1 MKFTP
6 SKQVKEAINN
16 KTPVL
21 ALESTIISSGMP
33 YPKNIEFYNKAS
45 DICLSLGVVP
55 ATIAI
60 IRGEICVGLEQKQVE
75 HIATDESVIK
85 VPKSEIGVCMLK
97 GLSGATTVSS
107 TAHISHQIG
116 IKVFATGG
124 IGGVHRGYS
133 NTLDM
138 SQDLNTIKNTPL
150 VVVCSGVKSFLDVE
164 KTVEALETLGVTLLG
179 FKTDSFPLFYS
190 SYSKIRLQYRVNS
203 SEEIIGIYKNNLETG
218 LLSSVLVL
226 NPIPEKNQIPN
237 SEINKIIDESI
248 VDLTKNKITGKQ
260 ATPYLLKKIAKQTN
274 NRSLDANISLAT
286 NNIKLGA
293 KIAKE
298 LNGLPH

>member
-16 KTPVL
+16 NIPVL
-21 ALESTIISSGMP
+21 ALESTIIASGMP

-164 KTVEALETLGVTLLG
+164 KTIEALETFGVTFLG
-179 FKTDSFPLFYS
+179 FKTDFFPLFYS
-190 SYSKIRLQYRVNS
+190 SFSSIKLQHKTTS
-203 SEEIIGIYKNNLETG
+203 TEDIIGVYKNNLEAG

-226 NPIPEKNQIPN
+226 NPVPEKNQIPN
-237 SEINKIIDESI
+237 NKINKIIDESI
-248 VDLTKNKITGKQ
+248 VDLNKNKITGKQ
-260 ATPYLLKKIAKQTN
+260 ATPFLLKRIAKQTKN
-274 NRSLDANISLAT
+274 KSLEANISLAI
-286 NNIKLGA
+286 NNIKLGS

-298 LNGLPH
+298 LNGLPY

>member
-6 SKQVKEAINN
+6 SKQVNEAINN
-16 KTPVL
+16 NIPIL
-21 ALESTIISSGMP
+21 ALESTIIASGMP

-45 DICLSLGVVP
+45 DICLGLGVVP

-60 IRGEICVGLEQKQVE
+60 IRGEICVGLEKEQVE
-75 HIATDESVIK
+75 HIATDDSVIK
-85 VPKSEIGVCMLK
+85 VPKSEIGVCMLR

-107 TAHISHQIG
+107 TAHIAHQSG
-116 IKVFATGG
+116 LKVFATGG

-150 VVVCSGVKSFLDVE
+150 VIVCSGVKSFLDVE
-164 KTVEALETLGVTLLG
+164 KTFEALETLGVTVLG

-190 SYSKIRLQYRVNS
+190 SYSNIRLQHKANS
-203 SEEIIGIYKNNLETG
+203 AEDIVGVYQNNLGAG
-218 LLSSVLVL
+218 LLSSILVL
-226 NPIPEKNQIPN
+226 NPVPEKNQIPN
-237 SEINKIIDESI
+237 NEINKIIDASI
-248 VDLTKNKITGKQ
+248 LDLTKNKITGKQ
-260 ATPYLLKKIAKQTN
+260 TTPYLLKKIAKQTN
-274 NRSLDANISLAT
+274 NRSLDANISLAI

-298 LNGLPH
+298 FNDLPH

>member
-16 KTPVL
+16 KTPLL

-33 YPKNIEFYNKAS
+33 YPKNIDFYNEAS
-45 DICLSLGVVP
+45 DICLGLGVVP
-55 ATIAI
+55 ATTAI
-60 IRGEICVGLEQKQVE
+60 IHGEVYLGLEQEQVE

-107 TAHISHQIG
+107 TAHIAHQLG
-116 IKVFATGG
+116 LKVFATGG

-179 FKTDSFPLFYS
+179 FRTNSFPLFYS
-190 SYSKIRLQYRVNS
+190 SYSKIGLQHRINS
-203 SEEIIGIYKNNLETG
+203 IEKIIGIYKNNLEAG

-237 SEINKIIDESI
+237 SKINKIIDESI
-248 VDLTKNKITGKQ
+248 VDLNKNKITGKQ
-260 ATPYLLKKIAKQTN
+260 ATPFLLKKIAKQTKN
-274 NRSLDANISLAT
+274 KSLDANISLAI

-298 LNGLPH
+298 LNNLPY

>member
-16 KTPVL
+16 NIPVL

-45 DICLSLGVVP
+45 DICLGLGVVP

-60 IRGEICVGLEQKQVE
+60 ILGEVCVGLEQEQIE
-75 HIATDESVIK
+75 HIATAESVIK

-179 FKTDSFPLFYS
+179 FKTNSFPLFYS
-190 SYSKIRLQYRVNS
+190 SYSKIGLQHRVNS

>member
-16 KTPVL
+16 NIPVL

-45 DICLSLGVVP
+45 DICLGLGVVP

-60 IRGEICVGLEQKQVE
+60 INGEICVGLEQEQVE
-75 HIATDESVIK
+75 HIAIDDSVIK
-85 VPKSEIGVCMLK
+85 VPKSEIGVCMSK

-107 TAHISHQIG
+107 TAHIAHQSG
-116 IKVFATGG
+116 LKVFATGG

-150 VVVCSGVKSFLDVE
+150 VIVCSGVKSFLDVE
-164 KTVEALETLGVTLLG
+164 KTVEALETLGVTFLG

-190 SYSKIRLQYRVNS
+190 SYSNTRLQHWANS
-203 SEEIIGIYKNNLETG
+203 TEDIVDVYQNNLGAG
-218 LLSSVLVL
+218 LLSSILVL

-237 SEINKIIDESI
+237 SEINKIIDASI

-260 ATPYLLKKIAKQTN
+260 TTPYLLKKIAKETN
-274 NRSLDANISLAT
+274 NRSLDANISLAI

-298 LNGLPH
+298 FNNLPH

>member
-16 KTPVL
+16 DIPVL
-21 ALESTIISSGMP
+21 AMESTIISSGMP

-45 DICLSLGVVP
+45 DICLGLGVVP

-60 IRGEICVGLEQKQVE
+60 IHGEICVGLEKEQVDY
-75 HIATDESVIK
+75 IATDNSVIK

-107 TAHISHQIG
+107 TAHIAHQSG
-116 IKVFATGG
+116 LKVFATGG

-150 VVVCSGVKSFLDVE
+150 VIVCSGVKSFLDVE
-164 KTVEALETLGVTLLG
+164 KTFEALETLGVTLLG

-190 SYSKIRLQYRVNS
+190 SYSNIGLQHKANS
-203 SEEIIGIYKNNLETG
+203 VEDIVGVYQNSLGAG
-218 LLSSVLVL
+218 LLSSTLVL

-237 SEINKIIDESI
+237 SEINKIIDASI

-260 ATPYLLKKIAKQTN
+260 TTPYLLKKIAKQTN
-274 NRSLDANISLAT
+274 NRSLDANISLAI

-298 LNGLPH
+298 FNDLPH

>member
-164 KTVEALETLGVTLLG
+164 KTVEALETLGVTTLG

-190 SYSKIRLQYRVNS
+190 SYSKIRLQHRVNS
-203 SEEIIGIYKNNLETG
+203 FEEIIGIYKNNLETG

>member
-1 MKFTP
+1 MKFTL

-16 KTPVL
+16 KMPIL

-33 YPKNIEFYNKAS
+33 YPKNIEFYNRAS
-45 DICLSLGVVP
+45 DICLSLGAVP

-60 IRGEICVGLEQKQVE
+60 ILGEICVGLEQKQVDY
-75 HIATDESVIK
+75 IATNESVIK
-85 VPKSEIGVCMLK
+85 VPKSEIGICMLK

-107 TAHISHQIG
+107 TAHIAHQLG

-138 SQDLNTIKNTPL
+138 SQDLSTIKKTPL
-150 VVVCSGVKSFLDVE
+150 VIVCSGVKSFLDVE
-164 KTVEALETLGVTLLG
+164 KTAEALETLGVTLLG
-179 FKTDSFPLFYS
+179 FRTSSFPLFYS
-190 SYSKIRLQYRVNS
+190 SYSNIGLQHRVNS
-203 SEEIIGIYKNNLETG
+203 TEEIVGIYKNNLEVG
-218 LLSSVLVL
+218 LLSSILVL

-237 SEINKIIDESI
+237 SKINKIIDESI
-248 VDLTKNKITGKQ
+248 IDLNKNKITGKQ
-260 ATPYLLKKIAKQTN
+260 ATPFLLKRIAKQTKN
-274 NRSLDANISLAT
+274 KSLEANISLAI

-293 KIAKE
+293 KIAKKF
-298 LNGLPH
+298 NRLPH

>member
-16 KTPVL
+16 KVPVL

-33 YPKNIEFYNKAS
+33 YPKNIEFHNRAS
-45 DICLSLGVVP
+45 NICLGLGVVP

-60 IRGEICVGLEQKQVE
+60 IHGEICVGLEKEQVE
-75 HIATDESVIK
+75 HIATSESVIK
-85 VPKSEIGVCMLK
+85 IPKSEIGVCMLK

-107 TAHISHQIG
+107 TAHIAHKVG

-124 IGGVHRGYS
+124 IGGVHRSYS

-138 SQDLNTIKNTPL
+138 SQDLNTIKRTPL
-150 VVVCSGVKSFLDVE
+150 VIVCSGVKSFLDVE
-164 KTVEALETLGVTLLG
+164 KTVEALETLGVTLVG
-179 FKTDSFPLFYS
+179 FKTNSFPLFYS
-190 SYSKIRLQYRVNS
+190 SYSNIKLQHSVNTV
-203 SEEIIGIYKNNLETG
+203 EDIIGIYKNNLMAEV
-218 LLSSVLVL
+218 LSSILVL

-237 SEINKIIDESI
+237 SEIIKIIDKNI
-248 VDLTKNKITGKQ
+248 ADLTKNKVTGKQ
-260 ATPYLLKKIAKQTN
+260 ATPYLLDRIAKQTN
-274 NRSLDANISLAT
+274 NKSLDANISLAI

-293 KIAKE
+293 KIAKDF
-298 LNGLPH
+298 NSMPH

>member
-1 MKFTP
+1 MF
-6 SKQVKEAINN
+6 
-16 KTPVL
+16 
-21 ALESTIISSGMP
+21 
-33 YPKNIEFYNKAS
+33 
-45 DICLSLGVVP
+45 
-55 ATIAI
+55 
-60 IRGEICVGLEQKQVE
+60 RG
-75 HIATDESVIK
+75 K
-85 VPKSEIGVCMLK
+85 V
-97 GLSGATTVSS
+97 
-107 TAHISHQIG
+107 
-116 IKVFATGG
+116 
-124 IGGVHRGYS
+124 
-133 NTLDM
+133 
-138 SQDLNTIKNTPL
+138 
-150 VVVCSGVKSFLDVE
+150 FLDVE

-179 FKTDSFPLFYS
+179 FKTNSFPLFYS
-190 SYSKIRLQYRVNS
+190 SYSKIGLQHRVNS

-248 VDLTKNKITGKQ
+248 VDLTKNKITGNQ

>member
-6 SKQVKEAINN
+6 SKQVKEAINKN
-16 KTPVL
+16 VPIL

-60 IRGEICVGLEQKQVE
+60 IDGEVCVGLEQEQVE
-75 HIATDESVIK
+75 RIATNKLVIK

-107 TAHISHQIG
+107 TAHIAHKLG
-116 IKVFATGG
+116 FKVFATGG

-179 FKTDSFPLFYS
+179 FRTSSFPLFYS
-190 SYSKIRLQYRVNS
+190 SYSKIKLQHRVNS
-203 SEEIIGIYKNNLETG
+203 IGEIIGIYKNNLKVG
-218 LLSSVLVL
+218 LLSSILVL
-226 NPIPEKNQIPN
+226 NPIPEK
-237 SEINKIIDESI
+237 
-248 VDLTKNKITGKQ
+248 TKSP
-260 ATPYLLKKIAKQTN
+260 ALK
-274 NRSLDANISLAT
+274 
-286 NNIKLGA
+286 
-293 KIAKE
+293 
-298 LNGLPH
+298 

>member
-1 MKFTP
+1 MKFTL

-16 KTPVL
+16 KIPVL
-21 ALESTIISSGMP
+21 ALESTIISNGMP
-33 YPKNIEFYNKAS
+33 YPNNIEFYNKSS

-55 ATIAI
+55 AIIAI

-75 HIATDESVIK
+75 HIATADSVIK

-97 GLSGATTVSS
+97 RLSGATTVSS
-107 TAHISHQIG
+107 TVHIAHQAG

-138 SQDLNTIKNTPL
+138 SQDLDTIKSTPL
-150 VVVCSGVKSFLDVE
+150 VIVCSGAKSFLDVE
-164 KTVEALETLGVTLLG
+164 KTVEVLETLGVTLLG
-179 FKTDSFPLFYS
+179 FKTNSFPLFYS
-190 SYSKIRLQYRVNS
+190 SYSKIGLQHQVNS
-203 SEEIIGIYKNNLETG
+203 IEEIVGVYKNNLKAG

-226 NPIPEKNQIPN
+226 NPIPEKNQISN
-237 SEINKIIDESI
+237 KEINKIIDASI
-248 VDLTKNKITGKQ
+248 VDLNKNKITGKQ
-260 ATPYLLKKIAKQTN
+260 TTPYLLKKIAKQTN
-274 NRSLDANISLAT
+274 NRSLDANISLAV

-293 KIAKE
+293 KTAKE

>member
-6 SKQVKEAINN
+6 SKQVKEAINKN
-16 KTPVL
+16 IPVL

-60 IRGEICVGLEQKQVE
+60 IDGEVCVGLEQEQVE
-75 HIATDESVIK
+75 RIATNKLVIK

-107 TAHISHQIG
+107 TAHIAHKLG
-116 IKVFATGG
+116 LKVFATGG

-179 FKTDSFPLFYS
+179 FRTNSFPLFYS
-190 SYSKIRLQYRVNS
+190 SYSKIKLQHRVNS
-203 SEEIIGIYKNNLETG
+203 IGEIIGIYKNNLEAG
-218 LLSSVLVL
+218 LLSSILVL
-226 NPIPEKNQIPN
+226 NPVPEENQIP
-237 SEINKIIDESI
+237 SIKINKIIDESI
-248 VDLTKNKITGKQ
+248 VDLNKNKIAGKQ
-260 ATPYLLKKIAKQTN
+260 ATPFLLKRIAKQTKN
-274 NRSLDANISLAT
+274 KSLDANISLAI

-298 LNGLPH
+298 FAGLPY

>member
-16 KTPVL
+16 NIPVL

-45 DICLSLGVVP
+45 DICLGLGVVP

-60 IRGEICVGLEQKQVE
+60 INGEICVGLEQEQVE
-75 HIATDESVIK
+75 HIATDNSVIK

-107 TAHISHQIG
+107 TAHIAHQTG

-150 VVVCSGVKSFLDVE
+150 VIVCSGVKSFLDVE
-164 KTVEALETLGVTLLG
+164 KTVEALETLGVTFLG

-190 SYSKIRLQYRVNS
+190 SYSNTRLQHWANS
-203 SEEIIGIYKNNLETG
+203 TEDIVDVYQNNLGAG
-218 LLSSVLVL
+218 LLSSILVL

-237 SEINKIIDESI
+237 SEINKIIDASI

-260 ATPYLLKKIAKQTN
+260 TTPYLLKKIAKQTN
-274 NRSLDANISLAT
+274 NRSLDANISLAI

-298 LNGLPH
+298 INDLPH

>member
-6 SKQVKEAINN
+6 SKQVKEAINKN
-16 KTPVL
+16 VPIL

-33 YPKNIEFYNKAS
+33 YPKNIEFYNRAS

-60 IRGEICVGLEQKQVE
+60 IHGEICVGLEQDQVE
-75 HIATDESVIK
+75 QIATDDLVIK

-107 TAHISHQIG
+107 TAHIAHKLG
-116 IKVFATGG
+116 LKVFATGG

-179 FKTDSFPLFYS
+179 FKTSSFPLFYS
-190 SYSKIRLQYRVNS
+190 SHSKIRLQHRVNS
-203 SEEIIGIYKNNLETG
+203 TEEITGIYKSNLKVG
-218 LLSSVLVL
+218 LSSSILVL
-226 NPIPEKNQIPN
+226 NPIPEKNQIPS
-237 SEINKIIDESI
+237 SEINKIIDASI
-248 VDLTKNKITGKQ
+248 IELTKNRVTGKQ
-260 ATPYLLKKIAKQTN
+260 TTPYLLNKIAKQTN
-274 NRSLDANISLAT
+274 NRSLDANISLAI

-293 KIAKE
+293 KIAKD
-298 LNGLPH
+298 LSSLPL

>member
-16 KTPVL
+16 KVPVL
-21 ALESTIISSGMP
+21 ALESTIMSSGMP
-33 YPKNIEFYNKAS
+33 YPKNIEFYNKAY
-45 DICLSLGVVP
+45 DICLNLGVVP

-85 VPKSEIGVCMLK
+85 VPKSEIGVCMLR

-107 TAHISHQIG
+107 TAHIAHQAG

-150 VVVCSGVKSFLDVE
+150 VIVCSGVKSFLDVE
-164 KTVEALETLGVTLLG
+164 KTVEALETFGVTFLG

-190 SYSKIRLQYRVNS
+190 SFSSTKLQHKATSIEDVV
-203 SEEIIGIYKNNLETG
+203 GVYKNNLEAG

-226 NPIPEKNQIPN
+226 NPVPEKNQIPN
-237 SEINKIIDESI
+237 NKINTIIDESI
-248 VDLTKNKITGKQ
+248 VDLSKNKITGKQ
-260 ATPYLLKKIAKQTN
+260 ATPFLLKRIAKQTKN
-274 NRSLDANISLAT
+274 KSLEANISLAI

-293 KIAKE
+293 RIAKK
-298 LNGLPH
+298 LNNLPH

>member
-16 KTPVL
+16 KIPVL

-85 VPKSEIGVCMLK
+85 APKSEIGVCMLR

-107 TAHISHQIG
+107 TAHIAHQAG

-150 VVVCSGVKSFLDVE
+150 VIVCSGVKSFLDVE
-164 KTVEALETLGVTLLG
+164 KTVEALETFGVTFLG

-190 SYSKIRLQYRVNS
+190 SFSSTKLQHQATSIEDIV
-203 SEEIIGIYKNNLETG
+203 GVYKNNLEAG

-226 NPIPEKNQIPN
+226 NPVPEKNQIPN
-237 SEINKIIDESI
+237 NKINKIIDESI
-248 VDLTKNKITGKQ
+248 VDLSEKKITGKQ
-260 ATPYLLKKIAKQTN
+260 ATPFLLKRIAKQTKN
-274 NRSLDANISLAT
+274 KSLEANISLAI

-293 KIAKE
+293 RIAKK
-298 LNGLPH
+298 LNNLPH

>member
-16 KTPVL
+16 KMPIL

-33 YPKNIEFYNKAS
+33 YPKNIEFYNRAS
-45 DICLSLGVVP
+45 DICLSLGAVP

-60 IRGEICVGLEQKQVE
+60 IHGEICVGLEKEQVE
-75 HIATDESVIK
+75 YIATDNSVIK

-107 TAHISHQIG
+107 TAHIAHQSG
-116 IKVFATGG
+116 LKVFATGG

-150 VVVCSGVKSFLDVE
+150 VIVCSGVKSFLDVE
-164 KTVEALETLGVTLLG
+164 KTFEALETLGVTLLG

-190 SYSKIRLQYRVNS
+190 SCSKIGLQHRANS
-203 SEEIIGIYKNNLETG
+203 TEEIVGIYKNNLDAG
-218 LLSSVLVL
+218 HLSSVLVL

>member
-16 KTPVL
+16 KVPIL

-45 DICLSLGVVP
+45 DICLGLGVVP

-60 IRGEICVGLEQKQVE
+60 IHGEICVGLEQEQVE
-75 HIATDESVIK
+75 HIATDDSVIK

-107 TAHISHQIG
+107 TAHIAHQSG
-116 IKVFATGG
+116 LKVFATGG

-150 VVVCSGVKSFLDVE
+150 VIVCSGVKSFLDVE
-164 KTVEALETLGVTLLG
+164 KTAEVLETLGVTLLG

-190 SYSKIRLQYRVNS
+190 SYSNTRLQHSANS
-203 SEEIIGIYKNNLETG
+203 TEDIVGVYQNNLGAG

-237 SEINKIIDESI
+237 SEINKIIDASI

-260 ATPYLLKKIAKQTN
+260 TTPYLLKKIAKQTN
-274 NRSLDANISLAT
+274 NRSLDANISLAI

-298 LNGLPH
+298 FNNLPH

>member
-75 HIATDESVIK
+75 HIAIDESVIK

>member
-1 MKFTP
+1 MKFTL

-16 KTPVL
+16 KIPVL
-21 ALESTIISSGMP
+21 ALESTIISNGMP
-33 YPKNIEFYNKAS
+33 YPNNIEFYNKSS

-55 ATIAI
+55 AIIAI

-75 HIATDESVIK
+75 HIATADSVIK

-107 TAHISHQIG
+107 TIHIAHQAG

-138 SQDLNTIKNTPL
+138 SQDLDTIKSTPL
-150 VVVCSGVKSFLDVE
+150 VIVCSGAKSFLDVE
-164 KTVEALETLGVTLLG
+164 KTVEVLETLGVTLLG
-179 FKTDSFPLFYS
+179 FKTNSFPLFYS
-190 SYSKIRLQYRVNS
+190 SYSKIGLQHQVNS
-203 SEEIIGIYKNNLETG
+203 IEEIVGVYKNNLKAG

-226 NPIPEKNQIPN
+226 NPIPEKNQISN
-237 SEINKIIDESI
+237 KEINKIIDASI
-248 VDLTKNKITGKQ
+248 VDLNKNKITGKQ
-260 ATPYLLKKIAKQTN
+260 TTPYLLKKIAKQTN
-274 NRSLDANISLAT
+274 NRSLDANISLAV

-293 KIAKE
+293 KTAKE

>member
-16 KTPVL
+16 NIPVL

-45 DICLSLGVVP
+45 DICLGLGVVP

-60 IRGEICVGLEQKQVE
+60 IHGEICVGLEQEQVE
-75 HIATDESVIK
+75 HIATDDSVIK

-107 TAHISHQIG
+107 TAHIAHQSG
-116 IKVFATGG
+116 LKVFATGG

-150 VVVCSGVKSFLDVE
+150 VIVCSGVKSFLDVE
-164 KTVEALETLGVTLLG
+164 KTVEVLETLGVTLLG

-190 SYSKIRLQYRVNS
+190 SYSNTRLQHSANS
-203 SEEIIGIYKNNLETG
+203 TEDIVGVYQNNLGAG

-237 SEINKIIDESI
+237 SEINKIIDASI

-260 ATPYLLKKIAKQTN
+260 TTPYLLKKIAKQTN
-274 NRSLDANISLAT
+274 NRSLDANISLAI

-298 LNGLPH
+298 FNNLPH

>member
-6 SKQVKEAINN
+6 SKQVKEAINKN
-16 KTPVL
+16 IPVL

-60 IRGEICVGLEQKQVE
+60 IDGEVCVGLEQEQVE
-75 HIATDESVIK
+75 RIATNKLVIK

-107 TAHISHQIG
+107 TAHIAHKLG
-116 IKVFATGG
+116 FKVFATGG

-179 FKTDSFPLFYS
+179 FRTSSFPLFYS
-190 SYSKIRLQYRVNS
+190 SYSKIKLQHRVNS
-203 SEEIIGIYKNNLETG
+203 IGEIIGIYKNNLEAG
-218 LLSSVLVL
+218 LLSSILVL
-226 NPIPEKNQIPN
+226 NPVPEENQIP
-237 SEINKIIDESI
+237 SIKINKIIDESI
-248 VDLTKNKITGKQ
+248 VDLNKNKIAGKQ
-260 ATPYLLKKIAKQTN
+260 ATPFLLKRIAKQTKN
-274 NRSLDANISLAT
+274 KSLDANISLAI

-298 LNGLPH
+298 FAGLPY

>member
-16 KTPVL
+16 DIPVL
-21 ALESTIISSGMP
+21 AMESTIISSGMP

-45 DICLSLGVVP
+45 DICLGLGVVP

-60 IRGEICVGLEQKQVE
+60 IHGEICVGLEKEQVDY
-75 HIATDESVIK
+75 IATDNSVIK

-107 TAHISHQIG
+107 TAHIAHQSG
-116 IKVFATGG
+116 LKVFATGG

-150 VVVCSGVKSFLDVE
+150 VIVCSGVKSFLDVE
-164 KTVEALETLGVTLLG
+164 KTFEALETLGVTLLG

-190 SYSKIRLQYRVNS
+190 SCSRIGLQHRVNS
-203 SEEIIGIYKNNLETG
+203 TEEIVGIYKKNLDAG

-237 SEINKIIDESI
+237 SEINKIIDASI

-260 ATPYLLKKIAKQTN
+260 TTPYLLKKIAKQTN
-274 NRSLDANISLAT
+274 NRSLDANISLAI

-298 LNGLPH
+298 FNDLPH

>member
-16 KTPVL
+16 KTPLL

-33 YPKNIEFYNKAS
+33 YPKNIDFYNEAS
-45 DICLSLGVVP
+45 DICLGLGVVP
-55 ATIAI
+55 ATTAI
-60 IRGEICVGLEQKQVE
+60 IHGEVYLGLEQEQVE

-107 TAHISHQIG
+107 TAHIAHQLG
-116 IKVFATGG
+116 LKVFATGG

-150 VVVCSGVKSFLDVE
+150 VVVCSGVKSFWML
-164 KTVEALETLGVTLLG
+164 KKRSRLL
-179 FKTDSFPLFYS
+179 KHS
-190 SYSKIRLQYRVNS
+190 
-203 SEEIIGIYKNNLETG
+203 G
-218 LLSSVLVL
+218 LRSLVL
-226 NPIPEKNQIPN
+226 
-237 SEINKIIDESI
+237 
-248 VDLTKNKITGKQ
+248 
-260 ATPYLLKKIAKQTN
+260 KQTHFPFSTPLIQ
-274 NRSLDANISLAT
+274 R
-286 NNIKLGA
+286 
-293 KIAKE
+293 
-298 LNGLPH
+298 

>member
-85 VPKSEIGVCMLK
+85 VPKSEIGVCVLK

-203 SEEIIGIYKNNLETG
+203 SEEIIGIYKKNLETG

>member
-164 KTVEALETLGVTLLG
+164 KTVEALETLGVTTLG

-190 SYSKIRLQYRVNS
+190 SYSKIRLQDRVNS

>member
-16 KTPVL
+16 KEPVL
-21 ALESTIISSGMP
+21 ALESTILSSGMP
-33 YPKNIEFYNKAS
+33 YPKNIEFYNMAS

-60 IRGEICVGLEQKQVE
+60 IHGRICVGLEQEQVE
-75 HIATDESVIK
+75 HIATNESIIK
-85 VPKSEIGVCMLK
+85 VPKSEIGICMSK

-107 TAHISHQIG
+107 TAHIAHQTG
-116 IKVFATGG
+116 LRVFATGG

-138 SQDLNTIKNTPL
+138 SQDLNTIKNIPL
-150 VVVCSGVKSFLDVE
+150 VLVCSGVKSFLDVK
-164 KTVEALETLGVTLLG
+164 KTVEALETLGITLLG

-190 SYSKIRLQYRVNS
+190 SYSKIRLQHRANS
-203 SEEIIGIYKNNLETG
+203 TEEIIRIYKKNLESG

-226 NPIPEKNQIPN
+226 NPIPENSQIPN
-237 SEINKIIDESI
+237 SKINKIIDESI
-248 VDLTKNKITGKQ
+248 VDLNKNKITGKQ
-260 ATPYLLKKIAKQTN
+260 ATPFLLKRIAKQTKN
-274 NRSLDANISLAT
+274 KSLEANVSLAI

-298 LNGLPH
+298 LSGLPH

>member
-16 KTPVL
+16 KVPIL
-21 ALESTIISSGMP
+21 ALESTIMSSGMP
-33 YPKNIEFYNKAS
+33 YPKNIEFYNKAY

-85 VPKSEIGVCMLK
+85 APKSEIGVCMLR

-107 TAHISHQIG
+107 TAHIAHQAG

-150 VVVCSGVKSFLDVE
+150 VIVCSGVKSFLDVE
-164 KTVEALETLGVTLLG
+164 KTVEALETFGVTFLG

-190 SYSKIRLQYRVNS
+190 SFSSTKLQHQATSIEDIV
-203 SEEIIGIYKNNLETG
+203 GVYKNNLEAG

-226 NPIPEKNQIPN
+226 NPVPEKNQIPN
-237 SEINKIIDESI
+237 NKINKIIDESI
-248 VDLTKNKITGKQ
+248 VDLSEKKITGKQ
-260 ATPYLLKKIAKQTN
+260 ATPFLLKRIAKQTKN
-274 NRSLDANISLAT
+274 KSLEANISLAI

-293 KIAKE
+293 RIAKK
-298 LNGLPH
+298 LNNLPH

>member
-16 KTPVL
+16 KVPIL

-45 DICLSLGVVP
+45 DICLNLGAVP

-60 IRGEICVGLEQKQVE
+60 IRGEICVGLEQEQVE

-85 VPKSEIGVCMLK
+85 VPKSEIGVCVLR

-107 TAHISHQIG
+107 TVHIAHQAG
-116 IKVFATGG
+116 IRVFATGG

-150 VVVCSGVKSFLDVE
+150 VIVCSGVKSFLDVE
-164 KTVEALETLGVTLLG
+164 KTFEALETLGVTLLG

-190 SYSKIRLQYRVNS
+190 SYSNIRLQHKVSSAEDIVGVYQNS
-203 SEEIIGIYKNNLETG
+203 LGAG

-226 NPIPEKNQIPN
+226 NPIPEKNQIP
-237 SEINKIIDESI
+237 SGEIYKIIDASI
-248 VDLTKNKITGKQ
+248 VGLTKNKITGKQ
-260 ATPYLLKKIAKQTN
+260 TTPYLLKKIAKQTN
-274 NRSLDANISLAT
+274 NRSLDANISLAI

-298 LNGLPH
+298 FNDLPH